1 MQIHIFIHMAI
12 ITLQI
17 GVVMF
22 QGLFFTYL
30 DRSCNGF
37 LTQVSGY
44 TVLRKREIRIALLN
58 VTSNLCYIKLLL
70 L

>member
-12 ITLQI
+12 INLQI

-22 QGLFFTYL
+22 QGLFFKYF

-37 LTQVSGY
+37 LTQVSGH
-44 TVLRKREIRIALLN
+44 TMLRKR
-58 VTSNLCYIKLLL
+58 
-70 L
+70 